1 MKRNVDQQHST
12 LWYFQWNPGVF
23 EFLPNTRCC
32 SGYSSCLT
40 GRVTRFTL
48 ARSPARVLG
57 SRFCTFTI
65 SIMKIMIMAM
75 IVKIVMTMIAKM
87 TSPAHDWGRRFCI
100 FTISTMI
107 IFMIDEDDYHHG
119 SKDRNDGADGC
130 HRPLSGGNI
139 DFAPLL
145 HPSWSWS

>member
-1 MKRNVDQQHST
+1 MSIHPGFYCLLSQFAYYPNVFNTMKRIVDQQHST
-12 LWYFQWNPGVF
+12 LSYFQRHSGVF

-57 SRFCTFTI
+57 RRFCT
-65 SIMKIMIMAM
+65 
-75 IVKIVMTMIAKM
+75 
-87 TSPAHDWGRRFCI
+87 

-119 SKDRNDGADGC
+119 SKDQNDGVDGC
-130 HRPLSGGNI
+130 HRPVSGDI
-139 DFAPLL
+139 DLAPLL
-145 HPSWSWS
+145 FLPGS